1 MAIGRLA
8 GLPRAEVACRAVP
21 RSFAVSAESPGT
33 VDQAHRAFGN
43 ENYWRARLAAFDTGT
58 PTLDSL
64 TTDADGTTTAAM
76 TLSFG
81 GDQLPAPLNRL
92 HAGVL
97 HALHRERWYAPD
109 DGKVRGEITV
119 EALGLPLFG
128 EGAVW
133 LTPTPNGSRFE
144 CTGTVRVYVPL
155 IGGTIARLIAEPL
168 ADGILDI
175 HVFTSAWVAENG

>member
-21 RSFAVSAESPGT
+21 RSFAVSAESPAT

-81 GDQLPAPLNRL
+81 SDQLPAPLNRL

-144 CTGTVRVYVPL
+144 CTGTVRVNVPL

-168 ADGILDI
+168 AGGILDI